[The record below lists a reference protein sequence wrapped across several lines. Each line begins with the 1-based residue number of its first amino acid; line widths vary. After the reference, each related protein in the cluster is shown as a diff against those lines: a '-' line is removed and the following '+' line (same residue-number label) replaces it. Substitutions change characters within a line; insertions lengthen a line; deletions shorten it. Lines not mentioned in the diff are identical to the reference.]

1 MPSGVDSRPAVAAL
15 DALLANLVAPA
26 GHRDDAFVR
35 LGELLRQSLIA
46 PDLSDARPRR
56 LSVEP
61 SSWFATG
68 AAPSEGLQLDAQ
80 SGVAGPPRF
89 RVYRREAPVSSPVL
103 DLTTPEWGRGAA
115 VAETL
120 GPFASIDGRL
130 FWFDFFP
137 LIRLVPIYLAGD
149 VRPALL
155 FDLHPPGLGH
165 SGSLPVH
172 ESLALLVNQPAHL
185 PRGSLWIRADVLA
198 SSPPAGTYVGLRIDK
213 AEITF
218 TPPLVVVGGRLTIP
232 AAGHCAVHL
241 NLPPP
246 GHVAGPGGDA
256 GLDAATATLHLPA
269 TFSFTVSAGG
279 HAVTQLSNA
288 SWTLYDQH
296 VDFHWRKAG
305 PAPWVRAHAELR
317 GHLDVGLGAGG

>member
-1 MPSGVDSRPAVAAL
+1 MPSGVDSRPAVAAI
-15 DALLANLVAPA
+15 DALLANLVVPA
-26 GHRDDAFVR
+26 DHRDDAFVR

-68 AAPSEGLQLDAQ
+68 GAPSEGLQLDAQ
-80 SGVAGPPRF
+80 SGAAGPPRF

-165 SGSLPVH
+165 SRLVAGSRV
-172 ESLALLVNQPAHL
+172 ARTARQPAGSPAARKSLDPRRRPRQRRAGRHL
-185 PRGSLWIRADVLA
+185 RRLADRQGPDHVHPTVGRRGRQADDPRRGALC
-198 SSPPAGTYVGLRIDK
+198 SPPQSA
-213 AEITF
+213 
-218 TPPLVVVGGRLTIP
+218 PPD
-232 AAGHCAVHL
+232 
-241 NLPPP
+241 
-246 GHVAGPGGDA
+246 HVAGPGETP
-256 GLDAATATLHLPA
+256 GLTPPPRHSTCQRRSPSPCRPAATPSRSFRMRAGRCTTRTS
-269 TFSFTVSAGG
+269 TFTGG
-279 HAVTQLSNA
+279 RQVQRRGTS
-288 SWTLYDQH
+288 
-296 VDFHWRKAG
+296 
-305 PAPWVRAHAELR
+305 LR
-317 GHLDVGLGAGG
+317 